1 MIVHTFSRAEMAV
14 IDKALADLAAL
25 GTHPEDA
32 ASLLAVQGIIRVID
46 RAELIELASLAHEQA
61 LACRDCETLQ

>member
-1 MIVHTFSRAEMAV
+1 MIVHSFSREEMAV
-14 IDKALADLAAL
+14 IERALAELAAL

-46 RAELIELASLAHEQA
+46 REELIELASLAHEQA
-61 LACRDCETLQ
+61 HACHHGETLQ